1 MSANSEITKA
11 QKNLE
16 FNANTTVL
24 NDVISDSP
32 FPEYESKY
40 VVHLESNQTL
50 HLKNI
55 DFQRDNGIKNLRIL
69 AGMDGNSPA
78 SADRLNYFSVS
89 RFDVIGETSP
99 ITSGTKV
106 TYYAGVGNKI
116 ETSQLYEIKSKE
128 YGFNDG
134 KEGEIVTREEM
145 INATG
150 GKEPICLVVGV
161 DWWIYSF

>member
-1 MSANSEITKA
+1 MKKKEDENGKNEKKVINLVVLSLIVGSMLFGVAKVSANSEITKA

-55 DFQRDNGIKNLRIL
+55 DFQRDNGIKT
-69 AGMDGNSPA
+69 
-78 SADRLNYFSVS
+78 FV
-89 RFDVIGETSP
+89 F
-99 ITSGTKV
+99 
-106 TYYAGVGNKI
+106 
-116 ETSQLYEIKSKE
+116 
-128 YGFNDG
+128 
-134 KEGEIVTREEM
+134 
-145 INATG
+145 
-150 GKEPICLVVGV
+150 
-161 DWWIYSF
+161 